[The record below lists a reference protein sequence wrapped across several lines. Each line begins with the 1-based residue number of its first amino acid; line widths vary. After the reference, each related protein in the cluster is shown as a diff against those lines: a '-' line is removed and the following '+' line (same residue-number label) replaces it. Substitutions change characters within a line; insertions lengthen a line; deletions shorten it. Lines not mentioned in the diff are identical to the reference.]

1 MSDRPN
7 ATALAIA
14 IDMGEPALLWGQPGT
29 GKTSAIRQ
37 LAAARNLPCEVVIA
51 SIRDPTDFAG
61 LPVPKADGSVQLA
74 PPSWAKNLAGA
85 GRGLLFLDEI
95 STAPPAVQAALLRV
109 VLDRTVGDLALPA
122 GVRVVAAANPPDQAS
137 GGWDLSP
144 PLANRFLHL
153 DWDALDAEDW
163 GAALVSGD
171 WPVPNGVPE
180 LPENWDADGRVR
192 ALVAAYVRARP
203 TCLLRLP
210 TGESEAGRA
219 WPSPRSWAMLS
230 RLITGARAVGAGFE
244 VQAVLSAGCVGPGV
258 GGEFLAFLRESN
270 LPDPEDLLRAPETYK
285 HPNRGDL
292 AYAVLV
298 AVAEAVKAAAAQG
311 RGTIPEDLLRW
322 AEDFL
327 KPRVDWRRELR
338 SAVRATLG
346 QAAGA
351 EDYTY
356 RKPHRRSTAVGAV
369 LPSLTRPVPRVAV
382 VVDTSGSMGSDELGR
397 ARAEIDGVLRSV
409 GMPIEVV
416 TVDAEVHGKRTVRT
430 RKQVELRGGGGTDMR
445 VGFDAV
451 AASRPLPDVLV
462 FLTDG
467 MTPWPDAAPRGMRT
481 VVCLIG
487 EAGDAPAWAH
497 SVRVPAKG

>member
-1 MSDRPN
+1 MTPLPEELQGAR
-7 ATALAIA
+7 LR
-14 IDMGEPALLWGQPGT
+14 LLWSHPYLGAAVWSVTPVEQKGLGT
-29 GKTSAIRQ
+29 
-37 LAAARNLPCEVVIA
+37 LAVDRWGRLYYDPDAVRAWTPAEREGVLYHEV
-51 SIRDPTDFAG
+51 SHLLRDHAGRLAG
-61 LPVPKADGSVQLA
+61 LTDLPLLA
-74 PPSWAKNLAGA
+74 NLAGDA
-85 GRGLLFLDEI
+85 EINDGLRDEKV
-95 STAPPAVQAALLRV
+95 P
-109 VLDRTVGDLALPA
+109 LPA
-122 GVRVVAAANPPDQAS
+122 GAIYPDTT
-137 GGWDLSP
+137 
-144 PLANRFLHL
+144 F
-153 DWDALDAEDW
+153 
-163 GAALVSGD
+163 
-171 WPVPNGVPE
+171 
-180 LPENWDADGRVR
+180 
-192 ALVAAYVRARP
+192 
-203 TCLLRLP
+203 
-210 TGESEAGRA
+210 
-219 WPSPRSWAMLS
+219 
-230 RLITGARAVGAGFE
+230 
-244 VQAVLSAGCVGPGV
+244 
-258 GGEFLAFLRESN
+258 N
-270 LPDPEDLLRAPETYK
+270 LPVNLTAEEYLEALRRKVKRVPVAGPCGGKCGSGATGRPEPYEAPAPGSS
-285 HPNRGDL
+285 PNAPDGMGPAEQGVVRK
-292 AYAVLV
+292 